1 MPIAFV
7 AGGPGDPELV
17 SVRGADLLGKAD
29 LILADQQA
37 SDIVARHGNRHAE
50 VILMSQADS
59 DESAN
64 KEAVVSKSA
73 DASDDDTAKTD
84 TEESTTTPAA
94 RARIMVQAAR
104 DGRRVVRLFTGDPV
118 FDGRI
123 SPEVSAVVRSKVPF
137 DVVVGASPV
146 TAVPAYAGI
155 PLLGGATKDVHIID
169 ASQSIDYAMHGQ
181 KRSTIVVVDAGDRA
195 VEIVK
200 GLAAAGRDVRTP
212 VALVRGGTTV
222 EQRAIITTLEEF
234 PAQYR
239 NSRGLGNE
247 ASTILIVG
255 EVVTQR
261 ERLSWFE
268 SKPLFGWRV
277 LVPRTREKSGPTS
290 SYLVSYGAVPVEVAT
305 IAVEK
310 PRTPHQMDR
319 AVTGLVNGRYQWV
332 VFTSA
337 NSVRAVR
344 EKFGEYGLDA
354 RAFAGLKI
362 AAMDDE
368 TMEALHDSGIHP
380 DLMPKGEQ
388 SSAGLLEVWEEHAGS
403 ADPINKVFVPRADIA
418 TDTLV
423 EGLKALGWD
432 VEDITAYRTVRAAPP
447 PIETRE
453 AIKSGGFDAVVFTSS
468 STVRNLVGLAGK
480 PHASTVVAVIGP
492 QTAKTA
498 EEHGLT
504 VTVVAEEPTESSLA
518 DALAMHASSNQSLPQ
533 DGE

>member
-1 MPIAFV
+1 
-7 AGGPGDPELV
+7 
-17 SVRGADLLGKAD
+17 
-29 LILADQQA
+29 
-37 SDIVARHGNRHAE
+37 
-50 VILMSQADS
+50 
-59 DESAN
+59 
-64 KEAVVSKSA
+64 
-73 DASDDDTAKTD
+73 
-84 TEESTTTPAA
+84 
-94 RARIMVQAAR
+94 
-104 DGRRVVRLFTGDPV
+104 
-118 FDGRI
+118 
-123 SPEVSAVVRSKVPF
+123 
-137 DVVVGASPV
+137 
-146 TAVPAYAGI
+146 
-155 PLLGGATKDVHIID
+155 
-169 ASQSIDYAMHGQ
+169 
-181 KRSTIVVVDAGDRA
+181 
-195 VEIVK
+195 
-200 GLAAAGRDVRTP
+200 

-222 EQRAIITTLEEF
+222 EQRAIVTTLEEF

-239 NSRGLGNE
+239 NSRGMGDE
-247 ASTILIVG
+247 ASTLLIVG

-277 LVPRTREKSGPTS
+277 LVPRTREKPGPVS
-290 SYLVSYGAVPVEVAT
+290 SYLVGYGAVPIEVAT

-337 NSVRAVR
+337 NSVKAVR

-368 TMEALHDSGIHP
+368 TMESLHDSGVHP

-388 SSAGLLEVWEEHAGS
+388 SSAGLLEVWQDHAGS

-418 TDTLV
+418 TDALV
-423 EGLKALGWD
+423 DGLKSRGWD

-498 EEHGLT
+498 EEYGLQ
-504 VTVVAEEPTESSLA
+504 VTIVADEPTESSLA
-518 DALAMHASSNQSLPQ
+518 DALAMYASEHQPMRQGS
-533 DGE
+533 E